1 MGPRQGGLLLTRG
14 QLGIWL
20 DLQINGAGP
29 RWNIANFVVTDGA
42 IIPHILETAIQQA
55 LQESDSLKAVFFEK
69 DGEVFQHIAPGDDVE
84 MPFYD
89 LRSYDDPVQ
98 EAYRR
103 ALLSRNQPM
112 ALDERLHRY
121 ALYQVSTD

>member
-1 MGPRQGGLLLTRG
+1 MGPRQGGLPLTRG

-29 RWNIANFVVTDGA
+29 RWNIANFVVTDGP

-69 DGEVFQHIAPGDDVE
+69 DGEVFQHIAPA
-84 MPFYD
+84 MTLKCRFMI
-89 LRSYDDPVQ
+89 S
-98 EAYRR
+98 AHMTT
-103 ALLSRNQPM
+103 LSKRPTGV
-112 ALDERLHRY
+112 HY
-121 ALYQVSTD
+121 